1 MAETPES
8 PTNGNG
14 SQPPA
19 PAFDERLASLIA
31 DRAAKQVARM
41 MGASLALERQQL
53 GRALH
58 GKSFYDTASGVYK
71 RDLYDALGYEDSL
84 TVAYY
89 RGRYRRG
96 GVAKRIVVAPASAT
110 WSGGFDLIED
120 PDPGEQ
126 TAFEAAAVD
135 LFARLGVWGRILRA
149 DILAG
154 LGRFGVLYIGAPGD
168 DKTELKRVASG
179 EQIYYLTALAED
191 RAEVLKEVED
201 PNNPRYGLPELY
213 RVKTGSGLTGQL
225 GKQAT
230 VGRSTNTREVH
241 WTRIIHVADGLL
253 EDDVCGE
260 PRLEPIWN
268 LLDDLDK
275 IAGGG
280 AEAVW
285 LKQKPKFALK
295 IPAEAQTTD
304 PKAPNYFNAE
314 AAEDEATAFV
324 NSMRPFMRL
333 QGVEVE
339 NIENTVPSIAP
350 NADAIL
356 KLISATTGIPERI
369 LTGSER
375 GELASSQDRSNWA
388 DRIQERR
395 RFFGEPL
402 VRALVDRLIQ
412 INALPTPAEPYIVAW
427 PEIDEL
433 NEAEKAEVSANIA
446 LANQRH
452 FEAEGTVIVGAN
464 EIRDRVFGMEPLD
477 EIVMEDEP
485 EAEREADQEEEE
497 AEEQLAAARFAPSP
511 ARLRAAKRRLR
522 RRARPPKSAALRAA
536 ADRIEGRPR
545 RPELAIV
552 HNAADR
558 NVPRLVAL
566 FLALWAAMASA
577 IPAEA
582 LESALRDNDAERAS
596 AVVARAISATEQE
609 WRERVAKALQAVLVD
624 AGEATAAAATR
635 RGSWLRAAAAAE
647 APWDEQPFRAAAFE
661 AAFDAVDPLVA
672 RWAATQA
679 GALITE
685 IGPETRL
692 AVRELITSG
701 ITQGI
706 PPAKLAGQIRE
717 VVGLRSDQVS
727 AIYNLKGDLILA
739 KPGALVTRFPPAPT
753 LRTQPGF
760 RVRIPKGGLTEAQID
775 KHLARYREMQ
785 HNLRART
792 IARTETMR
800 SAAEGQKAAW
810 RQAIESG
817 QLPKDQKRVWITAGD
832 SAVRDEHAAL
842 EGEVVGIN
850 EPFSTGIEP
859 STEPNCRCVE
869 GLATVEDLERAGL
882 S

>member
-1 MAETPES
+1 MTETPDS

-14 SQPPA
+14 AQPSA

-31 DRAAKQVARM
+31 DRAAKQTARM
-41 MGASLALERQQL
+41 VGASLALERQQL
-53 GRALH
+53 GRALY

-71 RDLYDALGYEDSL
+71 RDLFASLGYDDAL
-84 TVAYY
+84 TVAHY

-126 TAFEAAAVD
+126 TVFEAAAVD

-168 DKTELKRVASG
+168 DKTELRRVSSG
-179 EQIYYLTALAED
+179 EQIYYLTALTED

-230 VGRSTNTREVH
+230 VGRATNTREVH

-285 LKQKPKFALK
+285 LKQKPKFAMK

-304 PKAPNYFNAE
+304 PKAPNFFNAA
-314 AAEDEATAFV
+314 AAEDEATEFIH
-324 NSMRPFMRL
+324 NMRPFMRL
-333 QGVEVE
+333 QGVDLE
-339 NIENTVPSIAP
+339 NLDNAVPSIAA

-388 DRIQERR
+388 DRIAERR

-452 FEAEGTVIVGAN
+452 YEAEGTVIVGAN

-511 ARLRAAKRRLR
+511 ARLRASKRRLR

-582 LESALRDNDAERAS
+582 LESALRDNDVERAS

-609 WRERVAKALQAVLVD
+609 WRERVAEALQAVLVE

-635 RGSWLRAAAAAE
+635 RGSWLRAAAAE
-647 APWDEQPFRAAAFE
+647 APWDEQLLRAAAFQ

-679 GALITE
+679 GILITE

-717 VVGLRSDQVS
+717 VVGLRSDQVD
-727 AIYNLKGDLILA
+727 AIANLDAQLRDPANRGRLI
-739 KPGALVTRFPPAPT
+739 TRFQPAPT
-753 LRTQPGF
+753 LRDQPGF
-760 RVRIPKGGLTEAQID
+760 RVRIPKGGLSEAQID
-775 KHLARYREMQ
+775 KRLARYREMQ
-785 HNLRART
+785 HNLRARL

-800 SAAEGQKAAW
+800 AANEGQAQAW
-810 RQAIESG
+810 RQAVDSG
-817 QLPKDQKRVWITAGD
+817 QLPKDAKRVWITAGD
-832 SAVRDEHAAL
+832 SAVRDSHASL
-842 EGEVVGIN
+842 EGEVVGLE
-850 EPFSTGIEP
+850 EPFSAGIEP
-859 STEPNCRCVE
+859 GEEPHCRCVS
-869 GLATVEDLERAGL
+869 GIATSEDLERAGL
-882 S
+882 A